1 MSTHRSRF
9 STFDTGAFMF
19 ATWAGAGAPEWLY
32 FDAQTGLRL
41 RKRTTLQTP
50 AGNSP
55 FQVTYGDY
63 RDTGSGVKFPFL
75 IRMDPAGHTSNW
87 PRLRR
92 FTSPKCRITRK

>member
-1 MSTHRSRF
+1 MR
-9 STFDTGAFMF
+9 
-19 ATWAGAGAPEWLY
+19 GAPEWLY

-75 IRMDPAGHTSNW
+75 IRMDPAG
-87 PRLRR
+87 PRVELATTATIYVTKVQDNPQIADSK
-92 FTSPKCRITRK
+92 FTKPVSQAPPARQP